1 MTWCSLAN
9 NGIRLCLV
17 GTYFSSGCL
26 AKSRII
32 KLQNFTENR
41 IQFLHLLLGILPFL
55 LYDSLSQ
62 PVSFYT

>member
-17 GTYFSSGCL
+17 GTHFSGGCL
-26 AKSRII
+26 AKSQII

-41 IQFLHLLLGILPFL
+41 IQFLHLLLVILHFL
-55 LYDSLSQ
+55 IYDALFQ
-62 PVSFYT
+62 PVSFYI